1 MCQPTV
7 RGLQRVAAT
16 SSSRFPTPR
25 LAGRFHFVIA
35 PSFKALKVAASN
47 FARGA
52 AMKKNWVMVAAMA
65 SAGLVGCGSS
75 NNKETVLA
83 PQGPSIAEG
92 TTVTLALMETTDL
105 HQNVLSYNYYALAED
120 TSLGME
126 RTSTLIQAA
135 RAENP
140 NNVLLDDG
148 DVIQG
153 TLLGDLQASTKPIGC
168 SETLAIHKAMN
179 ALKYD
184 GGGFGNHE
192 FNYGLPFLSQVTN
205 TDLGIPG
212 VSKPAGNCGA
222 PSFPLVL
229 TNVTGVASGKPIYQ
243 PYALLP
249 RDFTATAPDG
259 KQVSVKLNIGIMS
272 FVPPQILE
280 WDQKNLSGKVAVTGV
295 QEAAKQY
302 VPELRSKGADLV
314 VALSHGGLDV
324 SSYSPKMENGSY
336 HLTTTGID
344 ALLIGH
350 SHLIFPKG
358 KETGAAALD
367 ASFAAIPASANVD
380 AINGFVNGVP
390 TVMAQSWG
398 RRLGIIKMTL
408 AYQGGKWVVQPAKTS
423 VESRGFKYK
432 DGSTIVAADPAI
444 STLIASEHAA
454 TIAYAKQP
462 LGVSTDFEMSSYF
475 SLAGDVTAIQLVN
488 QAQIDYVKNFIATST
503 DATLSSY
510 KNIPVIS
517 CSAPFKAGRNG
528 PSDFTDVAPGA
539 SAAAPVGLQV
549 RNPGDLYLYSN
560 NNLQA
565 VKIKGSDLKN
575 WLEASGKQFGQIDP
589 AKSTEQDLVPSYGTI
604 YNYDVFYAEN
614 NALTY
619 QIDVTRPA
627 GSRIV
632 NLTYQ
637 GKAVADTDD
646 FIVATNDYRAGG
658 GGNVPGIDG
667 SKTIIKSPDANQA
680 VVSNYLQKL
689 GTTGGKVTLASNGSA
704 RSWSFVKATTAGPV
718 ILRSAPGHL
727 ALAKSAG
734 INVVTAEGGLD
745 ASGFAKYAIDLSK

>member
-1 MCQPTV
+1 MKTNLV
-7 RGLQRVAAT
+7 MLAA
-16 SSSRFPTPR
+16 
-25 LAGRFHFVIA
+25 LAA
-35 PSFKALKVAASN
+35 
-47 FARGA
+47 
-52 AMKKNWVMVAAMA
+52 
-65 SAGLVGCGSS
+65 AGLVGCGG
-75 NNKETVLA
+75 TTTPA
-83 PQGPSIAEG
+83 PAIPEG
-92 TTVTLALMETTDL
+92 TTVTLALMETTDI
-105 HQNVLSYNYYALAED
+105 HANVMSYNYYALAED
-120 TSLGME
+120 TSLGLE
-126 RTSTLIQAA
+126 RTSTLVQAA

-153 TLLGDLQASTKPIGC
+153 TLLGDMQAVTKPIAC
-168 SETLAIHKAMN
+168 ADTMAVHKAMN
-179 ALKYD
+179 AMKYD

-192 FNYGLPFLSQVTN
+192 FNYGLPLLSQITN
-205 TDLGIPG
+205 TDFGIPG
-212 VSKPAGNCGA
+212 VTKPAGSCGA
-222 PSFPLVL
+222 PAFPLVL
-229 TNVTGVASGKPIYQ
+229 TNVTGAASGKPIVQ
-243 PYALLP
+243 PYTLLP
-249 RDFTATAPDG
+249 RDFQATAPDG
-259 KQVSVKLNIGIMS
+259 SKLSVKLNIGIMS

-280 WDQKNLSGKVAVTGV
+280 WDQKNLAGKVAVTGV

-302 VPELRSKGADLV
+302 VPEMRTKGADLV
-314 VALSHGGLDV
+314 VALSHGGLDT
-324 SSYSPKMENGSY
+324 STYSPKMENGSY

-358 KETGAAALD
+358 KETGAPALD
-367 ASFAAIPASANVD
+367 PSFAAIPASANVD
-380 AINGFVNGVP
+380 AVNGFVNGVP

-408 AYQGGKWVVQPAKTS
+408 AYTGGKWVVQPTKTT
-423 VESRGFKYK
+423 VESRGFKYT
-432 DGSTIVAADPAI
+432 DGTTIVKADPAI
-444 STLIASEHAA
+444 APLIATEHAA

-462 LGVSTDFEMSSYF
+462 LGVTTDFEMSAYF
-475 SLAGDVTAIQLVN
+475 ALAGDVSAIQLVN
-488 QAQIDYVKNFIATST
+488 QAQLDYVKKFIATST
-503 DATLSSY
+503 DATIASY

-565 VKIKGSDLKN
+565 VKIKGSDLKA
-575 WLEASGKQFGQIDP
+575 WLETAAKQFGQIDP
-589 AKSTEQDLVPSYGTI
+589 TKTTEQDLVPSYGTI

-619 QIDVTRPA
+619 QIDVTKPA

-632 NLTYQ
+632 GLTYL
-637 GKAVADTDD
+637 GKAVADGDD

-658 GGNVPGIDG
+658 GGAVPGIDG

-680 VVSNYLQKL
+680 VVSNYLIAQ
-689 GTTGGKVTLASNGSA
+689 GTATGKVTLANNGSA
-704 RSWSFVKATTAGPV
+704 KSWSFVKVSTAGPV

-727 ALAKSAG
+727 ALAQGSGVKN
-734 INVVTAEGGLD
+734 ITAEGGLD
-745 ASGFAKYAIDLSK
+745 ASGFAKYTVDLSK

>member
-1 MCQPTV
+1 MKTNLV
-7 RGLQRVAAT
+7 MLAA
-16 SSSRFPTPR
+16 
-25 LAGRFHFVIA
+25 LAA
-35 PSFKALKVAASN
+35 
-47 FARGA
+47 
-52 AMKKNWVMVAAMA
+52 
-65 SAGLVGCGSS
+65 AGLVGCGGS
-75 NNKETVLA
+75 NNTPATPPA
-83 PQGPSIAEG
+83 PAIPEG
-92 TTVTLALMETTDL
+92 TTLTLALMETTDI
-105 HQNVLSYNYYALAED
+105 HANVMSYNYYALAED
-120 TSLGME
+120 TSLGLE
-126 RTSTLIQAA
+126 RTSTLVQAA

-140 NNVLLDDG
+140 NNLLLDDG

-153 TLLGDLQASTKPIGC
+153 TLLGDLQAVTKPVAC
-168 SETLAIHKAMN
+168 SDTMAVHKVMN
-179 ALKYD
+179 AMKYD

-192 FNYGLPFLSQVTN
+192 FNYGLPLLSQITN
-205 TDLGIPG
+205 TDFGVTG
-212 VSKPAGNCGA
+212 VSKPAGTCGG

-229 TNVTGVASGKPIYQ
+229 TNVTSVASGKPIVQ
-243 PYALLP
+243 PYTLLP
-249 RDFTATAPDG
+249 RTFAATTPDG
-259 KQVSVKLNIGIMS
+259 KSLSVSLNVGIMS

-280 WDQKNLSGKVAVTGV
+280 WDAKNLAGKVAVTGV

-302 VPELRSKGADLV
+302 VPEMRTKGADLV
-314 VALSHGGLDV
+314 VALSHGGLDT
-324 SSYSPKMENGSY
+324 SAYSPKMENGSY

-367 ASFAAIPASANVD
+367 PSFASIPASANVD

-408 AYQGGKWVVQPAKTS
+408 NYTGGKWVVQPTKTT
-423 VESRGFKYK
+423 VESRGFKYT
-432 DGSTIVAADPAI
+432 DGTTIVKADAA
-444 STLIASEHAA
+444 IAPLVATEHNA

-462 LGVSTDFEMSSYF
+462 LGVTTDFEMSAYF
-475 SLAGDVTAIQLVN
+475 ALVGDVSAIQLVN
-488 QAQIDYVKNFIATST
+488 QAQIDYVKKFIANST
-503 DATLSSY
+503 DATISSY

-575 WLEASGKQFGQIDP
+575 WLEAAAKQFGQIDP
-589 AKSTEQDLVPSYGTI
+589 TKTTEQDLVPSYGTI
-604 YNYDVFYAEN
+604 YNYDVFYAEG

-619 QIDVTRPA
+619 QIDVTKPA

-632 NLTYQ
+632 NVLYQ
-637 GKAVADTDD
+637 GKPVADTDD

-658 GGNVPGIDG
+658 GGAVPGIDG

-680 VVSNYLQKL
+680 VVSNYLIAQ
-689 GTTGGKVTLASNGSA
+689 GAATGKVTLANNGSA
-704 RSWSFVKATTAGPV
+704 RSWSFVQTTTAGPV

-727 ALAKSAG
+727 ALAQSSG
-734 INVVTAEGGLD
+734 IKNITAESTTPD
-745 ASGFAKYAIDLSK
+745 ASGFSKYSVDLSK

>member
-1 MCQPTV
+1 MK
-7 RGLQRVAAT
+7 LN
-16 SSSRFPTPR
+16 
-25 LAGRFHFVIA
+25 LVI
-35 PSFKALKVAASN
+35 L
-47 FARGA
+47 A
-52 AMKKNWVMVAAMA
+52 AMSA
-65 SAGLVGCGSS
+65 AGLVACGGD
-75 NNKETVLA
+75 NA
-83 PQGPSIAEG
+83 PAVPAIPEG
-92 TTVTLALMETTDL
+92 TTVTLALLETTDI
-105 HQNVLSYNYYALAED
+105 HANVMSYNYYSLSED
-120 TSLGME
+120 TSLGLE
-126 RTSTLIQAA
+126 RTSALVKAA

-140 NNVLLDDG
+140 NNLLLDDG
-148 DVIQG
+148 DTIQG
-153 TLLGDLQASTKPIGC
+153 TLLGDLQAVTKPIPC
-168 SETLAIHKAMN
+168 SDTLAVHKVMN
-179 ALKYD
+179 AMKFD

-192 FNYGLPFLSQVTN
+192 FNYGLPYLSQVTN
-205 TDLGIPG
+205 TDFGIPG
-212 VSKPAGNCGA
+212 VSKPSGTCGA

-229 TNVTGVASGKPIYQ
+229 TNVTGVASGKPIVQ
-243 PYALLP
+243 PYTLLP
-249 RDFTATAPDG
+249 RTFSATAPDG
-259 KQVSVKLNIGIMS
+259 SKLDVKLNVGIMS

-280 WDQKNLSGKVAVTGV
+280 WDQKNLAGKVAVTGV

-314 VALSHGGLDV
+314 VALSHGGLDP
-324 SSYSPKMENGSY
+324 STYSPKMENGSY

-344 ALLIGH
+344 ALMIGH

-367 ASFAAIPASANVD
+367 ASFAAFPASAKID

-398 RRLGIIKMTL
+398 RRLGIIKLTL
-408 AYQGGKWVVQPAKTS
+408 AYTGGKWVVQPAKTT
-423 VESRGFKYK
+423 VESRGFKYT
-432 DGSTIVAADPAI
+432 DGATNIAADSSVAP
-444 STLIASEHAA
+444 LIATEHAA

-475 SLAGDVTAIQLVN
+475 ALAGDVSAIQLVN
-488 QAQIDYVKNFIATST
+488 QAQLAYVKNFIATST
-503 DATLSSY
+503 DATIASY

-528 PSDFTDVAPGA
+528 ASDFTDVAPGA

-575 WLEASGKQFGQIDP
+575 WLEASAKQFGQIDP
-589 AKSTEQDLVPSYGTI
+589 AKTTEQDLVPSYSTI
-604 YNYDVFYAEN
+604 YNYDVFYAED

-619 QIDVTRPA
+619 QIDVTKPA

-632 NLTYQ
+632 NLSYK
-637 GKAVADTDD
+637 GKAVADGDD

-658 GGNVPGIDG
+658 GGAVPGIDG

-680 VVSNYLQKL
+680 VVSNYLSAL
-689 GTTGGKVTLASNGSA
+689 GTSSGKVTLAANGSA
-704 RSWSFVKATTAGPV
+704 RSWSFVKVATAGPV

-727 ALAKSAG
+727 ALAKGSG
-734 INVVTAEGGLD
+734 ITAVTAEGGLD

>member
-1 MCQPTV
+1 MKTNKV
-7 RGLQRVAAT
+7 LLAA
-16 SSSRFPTPR
+16 
-25 LAGRFHFVIA
+25 LIAAGV
-35 PSFKALKVAASN
+35 
-47 FARGA
+47 
-52 AMKKNWVMVAAMA
+52 
-65 SAGLVGCGSS
+65 VGCGGDDDPPAAVTP
-75 NNKETVLA
+75 ETPA
-83 PQGPSIAEG
+83 AGKIAEG
-92 TTVTLALMETTDL
+92 TTVTFALMETTDL
-105 HQNVLSYNYYALAED
+105 HSNVLSYNYYALAED

-126 RTSTLIQAA
+126 RTATLIAGA

-153 TLLGDLQASTKPIGC
+153 TLLADLQAVTKPIPC
-168 SETLAIHKAMN
+168 TDTLAVHKAMN

-205 TDLGIPG
+205 TDLNIPG
-212 VSKPAGNCGA
+212 VTKPAGTCGA

-229 TNVTGVASGKPIYQ
+229 TNVTGVASGKPIFQ
-243 PYALLP
+243 PYAVLP
-249 RDFTATAPDG
+249 RDFSATAPDG
-259 KQVSVKLNIGIMS
+259 SKVNVKLNIGIMS

-280 WDQKNLSGKVAVTGV
+280 WDQKNLAGKVAVSGAK
-295 QEAAKQY
+295 EAAQQY
-302 VPELRSKGADLV
+302 LPELRSKGADVV
-314 VALSHGGLDV
+314 VALSHGGIDP
-324 SSYSPKMENGSY
+324 SPYSPKMENQSY
-336 HLTTTGID
+336 HLAGTGID
-344 ALLIGH
+344 ALLVGH

-367 ASFAAIPASANVD
+367 PSLAALPASANVD

-398 RRLGIIKMTL
+398 RRLGIIKMTMV
-408 AYQGGKWVVQPAKTS
+408 YQGGKWVTQPAKTT
-423 VESRGFKYK
+423 VESRGFKYT
-432 DGSTIVAADPAI
+432 DGTTLVKADPAI
-444 STLIASEHAA
+444 ASLVATEHAA
-454 TIAYAKQP
+454 TIAYAKEP
-462 LGVSTDFEMSSYF
+462 LGVTTDFEMSSYF
-475 SLAGDVTAIQLVN
+475 SLAGDVTAIELVN
-488 QAQIDYVKNFIATST
+488 QAQIDYVKNFIATTT
-503 DATLSSY
+503 DTTLAGF

-539 SAAAPVGLQV
+539 SAAAPVGLQI

-565 VKIKGSDLKN
+565 VKIKGSDLKA
-575 WLEASGKQFGQIDP
+575 WLEASAKQFGQIDP
-589 AKSTEQDLVPSYGTI
+589 AKTTEQDLVPSYGTI

-619 QIDVTRPA
+619 QIDVTKPA

-637 GKAVADTDD
+637 GKPVADGDD

-667 SKTIIKSPDANQA
+667 SKTIIKSPDANQT
-680 VVSNYLQKL
+680 VVSNYLQKI
-689 GTTGGKVTLASNGSA
+689 GKSGGGKVTLAANGAA
-704 RSWSFVKATTAGPV
+704 RSWSFAKVKTAGPV

-727 ALAKSAG
+727 AIAQVNG
-734 INVVTAEGGLD
+734 IAVVTAEGGLD